1 MSNENNENENNKSNI
16 KKQENENDDNK
27 YLDDEDIELYN
38 GDKVKKSILGIVFHP
53 VIEKYIKFNIGSYY
67 TYLHLGIIILGAY
80 VICFVNDLQYLTI
93 FMIILS
99 CNAFTNIILHDCP
112 LSMLEQKYL
121 DTSIV
126 QTRIKSLKAMNINYE
141 CDRYGQFE
149 SQLEFI
155 INTASL
161 CIFKIFFIIFYK
173 HCFLNTLII

>member
-1 MSNENNENENNKSNI
+1 MTKNNDEKIIEEDDNENN
-16 KKQENENDDNK
+16 QTNDSD
-27 YLDDEDIELYN
+27 YLDDEDIELYT

-53 VIEKYIKFNIGSYY
+53 VIEKYLKFHIGTYY

-80 VICFVNDLQYLTI
+80 IICFVNDLQYLTI

-161 CIFKIFFIIFYK
+161 CIFKMFFIIVYK
-173 HCFLNTLII
+173 HCFFNTLNI

>member
-16 KKQENENDDNK
+16 KNQEKENDDNK

-38 GDKVKKSILGIVFHP
+38 GDNVKKSILGIVFHP

-112 LSMLEQKYL
+112 LTMLEQKYL

-126 QTRIKSLKAMNINYE
+126 QTRINSLKAMNINYE

-161 CIFKIFFIIFYK
+161 CIFKIFFIIVYK

>member
-1 MSNENNENENNKSNI
+1 MTENIKENNIEE
-16 KKQENENDDNK
+16 DNHSD
-27 YLDDEDIELYN
+27 YLDDDDIELYT

-53 VIEKYIKFNIGSYY
+53 VIEKYLKFHIGSYY
-67 TYLHLGIIILGAY
+67 SYLHFGIILFGAY
-80 VICFVNDLQYLTI
+80 IICFVNDLQYLTI

-161 CIFKIFFIIFYK
+161 CIFKIFFIIVYN